1 VNGHAGM
8 RCETPEAA
16 GQSIARGI
24 TDGSGVFCI
33 ALRRESG
40 ENGKPIMRK
49 SIFLCL
55 AAAALPLALFA
66 QSGVTD
72 PQTLKV
78 CSEVK
83 ETPFPA
89 SDRPSPEEAKE
100 LASCKSDD
108 MYFGF
113 AGRPDFENAR
123 KCAYVEMDE
132 GNTHQPFGGKTI
144 LMMLYANGRGVARNY
159 DLAMKLACEI
169 PGAPGD
175 VAGTVHELLR
185 YKESKWQGNNFSI
198 CEHSGGRYMYG
209 QCALLDYRF
218 EHAEREKK
226 LDEMAAGLAPAQ
238 KKAFQELRRA
248 AAAFFKVQA
257 AKGQDLTGTF
267 EIQEVGF
274 QERTMLAGLKQLD
287 EGDLPKFT
295 HGDAAKADA
304 EMKEKYEQCLTRN
317 FGPNKTVTA
326 DGIKEAQQ
334 AWLPYRDAWVKF
346 GTAKYPK
353 VNATAWRAWVTQQ
366 RTAVLQKNLY

>member
-1 VNGHAGM
+1 M
-8 RCETPEAA
+8 RREKPEAE
-16 GQSIARGI
+16 GQSIARGM
-24 TDGSGVFCI
+24 TNGSVVFCI
-33 ALRRESG
+33 ALSRESG
-40 ENGKPIMRK
+40 ENGRPIMRT

-72 PQTLKV
+72 PETLKV
-78 CSEVK
+78 CSELK

-89 SDRPSPEEAKE
+89 PDRPSAQEAKE
-100 LASCKSDD
+100 LAGCKSEDL
-108 MYFGF
+108 YFGF
-113 AGRPDFENAR
+113 PGQPDFEKAL
-123 KCAYVEMDE
+123 KCAYVEMDG

-159 DLAMKLACEI
+159 DLAIKLACEI

-198 CEHSGGRYMYG
+198 CDHSGGRYMYG

-218 EHAEREKK
+218 EHADREKK
-226 LDEMAAGLAPAQ
+226 LDEMAAKLTPAET
-238 KKAFQELRRA
+238 KAFEGLRRA
-248 AAAFFKVQA
+248 AAAFFKIQA

-274 QERTMLAGLKQLD
+274 QERTMLASLEQF
-287 EGDLPKFT
+287 EQGDLPKFAPV
-295 HGDAAKADA
+295 DAAKADA
-304 EMKEKYEQCLTRN
+304 EMKEKYEQCLTRK
-317 FGPNKTVTA
+317 FGPNRTVTA
-326 DGIKEAQQ
+326 EGIKEAQQ

-346 GTAKYPK
+346 GTTKYPK
-353 VNATAWRAWVTQQ
+353 VSATAWRTWITQQ